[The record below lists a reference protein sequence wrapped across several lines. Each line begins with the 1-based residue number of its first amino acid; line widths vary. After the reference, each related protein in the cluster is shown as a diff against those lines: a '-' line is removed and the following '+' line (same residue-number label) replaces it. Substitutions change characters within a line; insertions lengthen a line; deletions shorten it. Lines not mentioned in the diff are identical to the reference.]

1 MEKSLMLK
9 LADQFETMAT
19 TIRRHYEL
27 SGTPPGRTWNADVAE
42 EFARRV
48 KPDLGTAQAFAIR
61 ELAKAYPGGLPA
73 SALAVNPNSMPNA
86 YDLLDNKLGPL
97 GLVRC
102 DDGYPRK
109 YYLGPVFERPD
120 SEDHE

>member
-1 MEKSLMLK
+1 MPWRRRWLE
-9 LADQFETMAT
+9 LATQLEIMAT
-19 TIRRHYEL
+19 TIRRHYER
-27 SGTPPGRTWNADVAE
+27 SGAPPPGRTWTPEAAE
-42 EFARRV
+42 RLARDK

-73 SALAVNPNSMPNA
+73 SALAVNPDSMPNT

-102 DDGYPRK
+102 DDGHPRK
-109 YYLGPVFERPD
+109 YSLGPVFNR
-120 SEDHE
+120 